1 MTKNKL
7 KFWSYVNNCMDK
19 DTVTDMD
26 HIDIFDGFLEILSGS
41 DSPPPFAKGLR
52 KKQNLYFT
60 TT

>member
-1 MTKNKL
+1 
-7 KFWSYVNNCMDK
+7 MDK